1 MEKIGLIGGLGP
13 EATVD
18 YYKAIID
25 SFKAENNGALDYPD
39 VIIYSV
45 NLEHFIGMVKRGDY
59 REATAYLAE
68 KMQALEK
75 AGAGMIALTANTPHL
90 FYKELQAAV
99 KVPMISIV
107 EATAREAQRLGLKR
121 AGLIGTAFTM
131 NAGFYQDVFNH
142 FQIKIETPD
151 EEEKA
156 YINQK
161 LFSEIELGVFRDDT
175 REDLLDIIKRMKD
188 RQNIEGIILG
198 CTEFPLILPLDQYHG
213 IPALN
218 TTLIHV
224 KEIAEW
230 SKTGSLKD

>member
-25 SFKAENNGALDYPD
+25 SFKEDNKGSFNYPE

-45 NLEHFIGMVKRGDY
+45 NLEHFIGMIKRGAY
-59 REATAYLAE
+59 QEATAYLAE
-68 KMQALEK
+68 KMQALER
-75 AGAGMIALTANTPHL
+75 AGAEMIALTANTPHL
-90 FYKELQAAV
+90 LYKDLQAAV

-107 EATAREAQRLGLKR
+107 EATAREAKRLGIKR

-131 NAGFYQDVFNH
+131 NAGFYQDVFNY
-142 FQIKIETPD
+142 FRIKIETPD
-151 EEEKA
+151 EKDKA
-156 YINQK
+156 YIHQK
-161 LFSEIELGVFRDDT
+161 LFSELGLGIFKDET
-175 REDLLDIIKRMKD
+175 REGLIEIIKKMKTSHG
-188 RQNIEGIILG
+188 IEGIILG
-198 CTEFPLILPLDQYHG
+198 CTEFPLILPLAQYHD

-224 KEIAEW
+224 KEIVEW
-230 SKTGSLKD
+230 SKTGSLPI

>member
-25 SFKAENNGALDYPD
+25 SFKDGNNGTLDYPD
-39 VIIYSV
+39 IIVYSV
-45 NLEHFIGMVKRGDY
+45 NLEYFIGMVKRGEY
-59 REATAYLAE
+59 QAATTYLAE
-68 KMQALEK
+68 KMQALER
-75 AGAGMIALTANTPHL
+75 AGAGMISLTANTPHL
-90 FYKELQAAV
+90 FYKELQKTV

-107 EATAREAQRLGLKR
+107 EATAREAQRQGIKR

-131 NAGFYQDVFNH
+131 DAGFYQEAFDPNEI
-142 FQIKIETPD
+142 QIETPD
-151 EEEKA
+151 EADKA

-161 LFSEIELGVFRDDT
+161 LFSEIELGIFKDET
-175 REDLLDIIKRMKD
+175 RTGLLDIIKRMKE
-188 RQNIEGIILG
+188 RQGIEGIILG
-198 CTEFPLILPLDQYHG
+198 CTEFPLILPLAQYHD

-224 KEIAEW
+224 KEIVEW
-230 SKTGSLKD
+230 SKTGSLRH